1 MSQELYLFTIK
12 TMIDHNYLKVKI
24 SREEIE
30 QNHPD
35 RTDLIKSMKE
45 TEEDLL
51 HIKSGWSIVTTEMKD
66 FARRSMVLETE
77 ANGLRLEN
85 RDLKEK
91 YQRILAEVEL

>member
-66 FARRSMVLETE
+66 FARRSMVLDTE
-77 ANGLRLEN
+77 VNGLRSEN
-85 RDLKEK
+85 RDLKDKCNQLINEI
-91 YQRILAEVEL
+91 QL